1 MAKIRTEKE
10 LADALASD
18 QDTIEIEGDLA
29 NKVFRIRATG
39 KVAWAVAVG
48 AIGVAVVA
56 TLAAPATG
64 GMSEGVALGV
74 APAAIGVL
82 GVSATFA
89 AVGIAVKT
97 GGVAALSKLR
107 GYREV
112 SRKDDHLVLQRR

>member
-1 MAKIRTEKE
+1 MAR
-10 LADALASD
+10 
-18 QDTIEIEGDLA
+18 
-29 NKVFRIRATG
+29 
-39 KVAWAVAVG
+39 AVAVG

-56 TLAAPATG
+56 TLAASATG
-64 GMSEGVALGV
+64 GMSEGGALGV
-74 APAAIGVL
+74 APVAIGVL

-112 SRKDDHLVLQRR
+112 SGARWPGCLIWGGPTGDLLRPGEAPKSMGQSAAPLGWVNSIF